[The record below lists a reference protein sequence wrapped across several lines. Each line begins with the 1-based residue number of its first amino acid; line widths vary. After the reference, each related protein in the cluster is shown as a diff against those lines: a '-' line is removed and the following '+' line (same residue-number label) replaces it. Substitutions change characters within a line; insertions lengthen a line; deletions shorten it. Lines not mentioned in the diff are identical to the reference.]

1 MRSYHN
7 LASFILVV
15 VVAYL
20 LTPVCGKPVTN
31 HSKGHHVIKPKVFII
46 DMFTPEGEVW
56 YGIPEFNILA
66 QNITI
71 PGFSPLFP
79 DAHCTSDGSI
89 CQLITGEAEI
99 NAASTMTALVYSG
112 VFDLTTTYFLI
123 AGIAGINPKVATI
136 GSVTF
141 ARFAVQV
148 ALQQEFDAREKPSDF
163 PTGYVP
169 QGSTSP
175 DQYPESIYG
184 TEVFEL
190 NSDLRTIAVNFAKT
204 ATLNDSVAAQEQRVL
219 YASVSAYAPG
229 AAAPTVTECDTA
241 TSDVYWSGDLLGEA
255 FENTTL
261 LFTNGTG
268 LYCSSQQEDNAT
280 LEALLRAT
288 LAGLVDFSRII
299 VMRTASDFDRE
310 YNGETAAANLFGE
323 HPAFRPSVLN
333 LYLAGVKVIEGILNG
348 WKEQFEQGIKPTN
361 YIGDIFGTLG
371 GEPDFGPGSIFGG
384 LPATPASALA
394 KRSVR
399 QRSRMMKRL

>member
-46 DMFTPEGEVW
+46 DMRVKSG
-56 YGIPEFNILA
+56 LA
-66 QNITI
+66 SPNLISSHKTS
-71 PGFSPLFP
+71 PSPASPLSSQ

-141 ARFAVQV
+141 ARFAVQAMFRR
-148 ALQQEFDAREKPSDF
+148 ALLLQI
-163 PTGYVP
+163 
-169 QGSTSP
+169 
-175 DQYPESIYG
+175 QYPQSIYG

-219 YASVSAYAPG
+219 YASVPAYARG

-288 LAGLVDFSRII
+288 LVGLVDFSRII

-323 HPAFRPSVLN
+323 HPAFRPSVMN

-384 LPATPASALA
+384 HPATPASALA
-394 KRSVR
+394 RRSVR
-399 QRSRMMKRL
+399 QRSKMMKRF